1 MSTKRNERKKTGSA
15 PQAVDPRAPM
25 QITPASLRE
34 TLTEMRRVVERL
46 TPPETPGPNDLVDA
60 MLHFFFADG
69 LPDGYGQEA
78 VRRLEEN
85 FVDRNE
91 LRVTEAYEVA
101 ELLEDLGIPD
111 LMERSENARA
121 AVAQLYN
128 DQNLVSLDFLR
139 EASVAERNQ
148 FLARVPAIT
157 QSVARFLLA
166 LTTFEECVFSPRSTV
181 RAQLRFGFDPKAPA
195 TQEFLDEVRKLCT
208 SFGHLPLLVGP
219 HQPGTVITDPPL
231 SPASLALRLG
241 LGKKK

>member
-15 PQAVDPRAPM
+15 PQAVDPRAAV
-25 QITPASLRE
+25 QITPVSLRE
-34 TLTEMRRVVERL
+34 TMTEMRRIAERL
-46 TPPETPGPNDLVDA
+46 APPEKPGPNDLVYA

-101 ELLEDLGIPD
+101 ELMEDLGIPD
-111 LMERSENARA
+111 LLERSANARS

-128 DQNLVSLDFLR
+128 DQNLVSLEFLR

-157 QSVARFLLA
+157 PSVSRFLLA

-181 RAQLRFGFDPKAPA
+181 RAQLRFGFDPKSAPA
-195 TQEFLDEVRKLCT
+195 QEFLEEVRQLFT
-208 SFGHLPLLVGP
+208 PFGHLPLLVGP
-219 HQPGTVITDPPL
+219 HQPGTVVVDPPL